1 MKVKILTLLN
11 PMVKTC
17 PHQKKMRAPAYFIYI
32 HTPKK
37 KKKKQF
43 INELFN
49 AGSAKQIGNLV
60 YKAPRNGPTLWEIG
74 IPDRSAAEFYI
85 PNPNPKYINKLYV
98 KHDRLDL
105 VLINLLL

>member
-1 MKVKILTLLN
+1 MSTSKENEDARLL
-11 PMVKTC
+11 
-17 PHQKKMRAPAYFIYI
+17 YI
-32 HTPKK
+32 HTHTQKK
-37 KKKKQF
+37 KILQF

-105 VLINLLL
+105 VLIN